1 MELLRMLNIQT
12 ETLISFRDLP
22 SWCKQHLGRRISPSS
37 LHRWRLRGCRGVKLE
52 TLLIGGSRTTSEEA
66 LQRFF
71 EATTRVQD
79 GENPPSQSASDDCAG
94 GRVTAAHNESVAYLK
109 SEGI

>member
-1 MELLRMLNIQT
+1 MELLRMLKIQT
-12 ETLISFRDLP
+12 ETLIAFRELP
-22 SWCKQHLGRRISPSS
+22 SWCEKHLGRRISPST

-52 TLLIGGSRTTSEEA
+52 TLLIGGTRTTSTEA

-79 GENPPSQSASDDCAG
+79 GESLPSHGVAQT
-94 GRVTAAHNESVAYLK
+94 RTAAHDGAVAYLK
-109 SEGI
+109 EQGI